1 MLRGGGGGKPL
12 AGPVAGRLTLVKLLA
27 GRGKVEAPPQL
38 GCCKDNMANP
48 PNPIQE
54 NTSIHKHFLLPSF
67 AGKKKKHCLTFIFC
81 EPQLELKFVATVVTS
96 GCVKCLKTR
105 VFLHNM

>member
-12 AGPVAGRLTLVKLLA
+12 AGPVVGRLTLVEVLA
-27 GRGKVEAPPQL
+27 GRGKVEAPSQL

-54 NTSIHKHFLLPSF
+54 NTSIQKHFFLPSF
-67 AGKKKKHCLTFIFC
+67 TGKKEKHCLKSF
-81 EPQLELKFVATVVTS
+81 AS
-96 GCVKCLKTR
+96 ASTR
-105 VFLHNM
+105 VEIFPENNALHNM

>member
-1 MLRGGGGGKPL
+1 MLRGGGGKPL
-12 AGPVAGRLTLVKLLA
+12 AGPVAGRLTLVELLV

-54 NTSIHKHFLLPSF
+54 NTSIHKHKRRFSFLSGGPNWPS
-67 AGKKKKHCLTFIFC
+67 
-81 EPQLELKFVATVVTS
+81 
-96 GCVKCLKTR
+96 
-105 VFLHNM
+105 